1 MLRTYY
7 MENWLTKIEI
17 SSRYENLIFNDDLTY
32 SQFSFIFLVKII
44 QDFNWVDLTLAFEIL
59 EVDER
64 VQQTYAFIIIP

>member
-17 SSRYENLIFNDDLTY
+17 SSRYENLNFNDDLIY

-44 QDFNWVDLTLAFEIL
+44 
-59 EVDER
+59 
-64 VQQTYAFIIIP
+64 

>member
-1 MLRTYY
+1 MLRTYR

-17 SSRYENLIFNDDLTY
+17 SSHYENLIFNDDLTY
-32 SQFSFIFLVKII
+32 NFLLCFLVKII

-64 VQQTYAFIIIP
+64 AQQTYAFIIIP